1 MVSLREKDGLFLQ
14 LEILL
19 VTCSLRVE
27 AVAVSPLMDE
37 GEQGMVAGPEA
48 EEHCLAHVPVG

>member
-1 MVSLREKDGLFLQ
+1 MVPLREKDGLFLQ

-27 AVAVSPLMDE
+27 AVAVSLLMDE
-37 GEQGMVAGPEA
+37 GEQGMVAGPKA

>member
-19 VTCSLRVE
+19 VTCSLCVE
-27 AVAVSPLMDE
+27 AVTVSPLMDE